1 MDTEQNRSAEQCL
14 YASTVLVFFISPLI
28 PPRFSCSQR
37 CISCWKPTGARACCS
52 VEISSYIRRMP
63 VYPVAPS
70 GCLGQRQRDLR
81 PLFPSLS
88 IFLVGFDAR
97 PRFVPSISY
106 LLSLF
111 LSRPEMVRG
120 FHKLHNSH
128 RYGRTAE
135 LPLTFIPVIVS
146 SRRKSRCFNSS
157 FFQLE
162 FLRDLYSAN
171 TIPARLARRVYIS
184 VESVK
189 QA

>member
-106 LLSLF
+106 LLSLSLSPRNGTSLPSCTIATVTGERRSF
-111 LSRPEMVRG
+111 LSRLYRWSFPRAGNLVV
-120 FHKLHNSH
+120 S
-128 RYGRTAE
+128 TAR
-135 LPLTFIPVIVS
+135 S
-146 SRRKSRCFNSS
+146 FN
-157 FFQLE
+157 
-162 FLRDLYSAN
+162 
-171 TIPARLARRVYIS
+171 
-184 VESVK
+184 
-189 QA
+189 